1 MLSFYRMWERSGEQP
16 QSPVWR
22 KMLDLLCQ
30 DQHHP
35 GPHDL
40 LHIPSPPAILRPRV
54 LPGLSHGDGELP
66 SAAGPAARPAADNL
80 QAGPPHEPHPVWA
93 LVNTEEEECFV
104 CCRVLA
110 LFPSSNLSLCAC
122 SRCKEPENEKQSD
135 SFTISKKPFEFSVGP
150 LPGLHEVPPVASS
163 VKCLGSGK

>member
-1 MLSFYRMWERSGEQP
+1 MEDVFCMLSFFRMWARPGDQP

-35 GPHDL
+35 GPHHIL
-40 LHIPSPPAILRPRV
+40 SIPSPRAILRPRV

-66 SAAGPAARPAADNL
+66 SAAAAAAAGPAAYHL
-80 QAGPPHEPHPVWA
+80 QAGPPHEPLPVWA

-104 CCRVLA
+104 CCRVHVLS
-110 LFPSSNLSLCAC
+110 PSSNLSLCAC

-135 SFTISKKPFEFSVGP
+135 FFTISKKPFDFSVGP
-150 LPGLHEVPPVASS
+150 LPGFHEVPPAASI
-163 VKCLGSGK
+163 

>member
-54 LPGLSHGDGELP
+54 LPGLRPGDGELP
-66 SAAGPAARPAADNL
+66 AAAGPAAGPAADNL
-80 QAGPPHEPHPVWA
+80 QAGPPHEPHQVWA

-104 CCRVLA
+104 CWYCFPLATSHCVRVADVKNRKMKSKVTPSRFPRSHSSSQLDPCLVFTKCR
-110 LFPSSNLSLCAC
+110 
-122 SRCKEPENEKQSD
+122 Q
-135 SFTISKKPFEFSVGP
+135 
-150 LPGLHEVPPVASS
+150 
-163 VKCLGSGK
+163 